1 MGPQDS
7 FLLLDIYSGGS
18 LEPRLQFCA
27 DRQCFE
33 PLEAKLSL
41 SLWDQADII
50 QGLWGSQGSSLLFLP
65 EQTADF
71 PLGPLGKEEVLAGD
85 LRLGQNH
92 PCCMKLMHVFS
103 VLLTS
108 AYSASPCKQ
117 SSSVLTLH
125 T

>member
-41 SLWDQADII
+41 SLS
-50 QGLWGSQGSSLLFLP
+50 G
-65 EQTADF
+65 T
-71 PLGPLGKEEVLAGD
+71 K
-85 LRLGQNH
+85 
-92 PCCMKLMHVFS
+92 
-103 VLLTS
+103 LTS
-108 AYSASPCKQ
+108 FKGSGEVRGPPC
-117 SSSVLTLH
+117 SSYLSRQQTFLLAPWEKRKSLQVT
-125 T
+125 